1 MTSFPVVSP
10 EAGEFGAFFY
20 CLLSPTGWGLTLRES
35 TASVSRLWLVT
46 VLANAF
52 MPEKA
57 LRQRSREM
65 YHVRWRDEH
74 GSNCEQTQSWA
85 KRMWRGAPAWS
96 AATPLRFT
104 ANILP
109 PLSVSLSIHP
119 HPQQIHNICHVQGTV
134 HLLTPQA
141 FMMTAFG
148 KFQTAMML
156 RGYWNHS
163 KVCWKSSI

>member
-10 EAGEFGAFFY
+10 ESGEFGAFFY

-35 TASVSRLWLVT
+35 TASVSRLCLVT
-46 VLANAF
+46 VLANSF

-65 YHVRWRDEH
+65 YHVRWRDLSTAVIVTYNLSKLSH
-74 GSNCEQTQSWA
+74 GL
-85 KRMWRGAPAWS
+85 RGCGVGHQHD
-96 AATPLRFT
+96 L
-104 ANILP
+104 LQP
-109 PLSVSLSIHP
+109 PPKIYP

-163 KVCWKSSI
+163 KVYWKSSI